1 MKEAEDTQERKEDL
15 MRIVRWGLGGLALT
29 AMTCWSTLVGI
40 AGLVLATMMVL
51 TGSNFSEPVLQEYT
65 SQAWAILLGAFAL
78 ALAPWVIGGIVFGVW
93 WWRSKRRRPVEK
105 SE

>member
-1 MKEAEDTQERKEDL
+1 MTEVQDKSER
-15 MRIVRWGLGGLALT
+15 RVRRLRNIGLLLALT
-29 AMTCWSTLVGI
+29 AMTCWSTLVAI